1 MFPPLDINR
10 ARRSEEIRVLHEE
23 AAEVGASDKTYRYG
37 YPYTHH
43 TIYIYTVCCRWIC
56 IYIHII
62 YIYTHIYIF
71 EGSLNSKLPTI
82 WRVEKQMKSR

>member
-43 TIYIYTVCCRWIC
+43 TIYIQYAVGGYVYTYILY
-56 IYIHII
+56 IYIHI
-62 YIYTHIYIF
+62 YTY
-71 EGSLNSKLPTI
+71 SKE
-82 WRVEKQMKSR
+82 V